1 MSLRAM
7 ILYDSLSRRD
17 QMELDHLARVF
28 GLPGITVLDVYLDVE
43 DFVKEKLGLDLQKIF
58 REVVKPQNEGPSDE
72 EKKYL
77 LDVGYRLAKME
88 GEYLEKRAKAHR
100 VDYRKYRA
108 IFFMWL
114 AADEVRSGRRVFK
127 ALEAYLKSR
136 EETVK

>member
-1 MSLRAM
+1 VTLRAM
-7 ILYDSLSRRD
+7 IWYDMLPRRD
-17 QMELDHLARVF
+17 QKELDHLARVF
-28 GLPGITVLDVYLDVE
+28 GLSCITLLDVYLDVE

-58 REVVKPQNEGPSDE
+58 REVKPQNEAPGEE

-77 LDVGYRLAKME
+77 LDVGYRLAKVE
-88 GEYLEKRAKAHR
+88 GEYLEKRAEAHR
-100 VDYRKYRA
+100 VDYRKYCS

-136 EETVK
+136 EETAK

>member
-7 ILYDSLSRRD
+7 ILYDSLSRRE
-17 QMELDHLARVF
+17 QMELDRLARVF
-28 GLPGITVLDVYLDVE
+28 GLPSITVLDVYLDVE

-58 REVVKPQNEGPSDE
+58 KQVKPQNEGPSDE

-88 GEYLEKRAKAHR
+88 GEYLEKRAEAHR

-114 AADEVRSGRRVFK
+114 AADEVRSERRVFK